1 MLSAILYPIR
11 EQRIKKGIKGRS
23 FRWGAVSE
31 KDLVAG
37 KRSFPVKRGQSE
49 REERLAFNVVV
60 VNAVAKSDERLE
72 GGRKSLPLNE
82 NLIEEYSHN
91 QSHGCGE

>member
-31 KDLVAG
+31 KDLDAG
-37 KRSFPVKRGQSE
+37 PFPVKRGQSE
-49 REERLAFNVVV
+49 REERLAFNVVD
-60 VNAVAKSDERLE
+60 VNAKSDERLE

>member
-1 MLSAILYPIR
+1 MLLAISYPIR
-11 EQRIKKGIKGRS
+11 EQRIKKGIKGS

-37 KRSFPVKRGQSE
+37 KQLFPVKRGRTE

-60 VNAVAKSDERLE
+60 VNVDERLE
-72 GGRKSLPLNE
+72 EGKRSPLHSE
-82 NLIEEYSHN
+82 NPI
-91 QSHGCGE
+91 